1 MEEHKHKQEHCEHFE
16 HHHHEECDSCEHHHD
31 EEEITLT
38 NKILTIIGIIIYIVA
53 IVLNNNYSM
62 YLFVL
67 AYIMIGYNI
76 LLNAIKH
83 LFSKDMFD
91 ENLIMSI
98 ATLGALAIGE
108 YIEGIAVL
116 VLYKIG
122 EFLHDKALDSSKDK
136 IESLLNLKEEYTTLK
151 DGTIIETEDVK
162 VGDII
167 LVKTGEKVPLDS
179 ILEEGVAQLDMSAL
193 NGESKYVSVESGKEV
208 LSGSIN
214 VGSAIYLKVAR
225 EEKDS
230 TVSKIVELVEHA
242 SKNKSRT
249 EKYISKFCKVYTP
262 VVIILAVLVL
272 VGLPLG
278 LNVEWKDAIYR
289 ALNFLVISCPC
300 ALVISIPL
308 GFFVGMGALSKRG
321 IIAKGTTYIDTLTK
335 VDTIYLDKTGTLT
348 EGKFKVSEIVSLSEM
363 SKDEIIEK
371 IAYCESKSSHIIAR
385 AILEEYAKGIDEK
398 NIKEHEEIAGH
409 GIRAIVGDEHI
420 LCGNGKLLQK
430 YDIDALLVDTVGS
443 IVYLVVDNNV
453 KGYVILSDVLK
464 PDTKELVELLHKKG
478 IKDVGMLTGDK
489 KNVAEKISSK
499 IGMDSFYAELL
510 PQDKV
515 SVIEEAKKNGRIVSF
530 VGDGINDSPVIA
542 MSDVGMAMGKGTD
555 LAVETADIVLMT
567 DEPKKVVE
575 AIDIS
580 RRTKRIVDENIAI
593 ILIVKVIF
601 LICSVFG
608 ITTMWLAVFADVGIT
623 LITILN
629 SLRAFMVKNK

>member
-1 MEEHKHKQEHCEHFE
+1 MEEHKYKQEHCEHFE

-179 ILEEGVAQLDMSAL
+179 ILEEGVAQLNMSAL

-430 YDIDALLVDTVGS
+430 YDIDAPLVDTVGS

-499 IGMDSFYAELL
+499 IGMDSFYPELL